1 MYFLIIWSHGAVGGG
16 RRAKKGFEFMFKLY
30 RIWYIQC
37 MMKFTKICLYM
48 LWIEKYVRLV
58 WLFSDMIHTYLRF
71 RAGGGA
77 LCCVLDPLAL
87 CFKPWNFNNWWHD
100 SKFHVPNMK
109 ALIQFN
115 YCTDINKDGRTKGP
129 YRRKRNII
137 KNWIEMLP
145 LSIYWVEIIR
155 LNHIFF
161 EKTTY

>member
-1 MYFLIIWSHGAVGGG
+1 MVRWGGG
-16 RRAKKGFEFMFKLY
+16 EGQKRVLNLCSN
-30 RIWYIQC
+30 YIEYDIFNAWWNLQ
-37 MMKFTKICLYM
+37 KYVLYM
-48 LWIEKYVRLV
+48 FWIEKYVRFV
-58 WLFSDMIHTYLRF
+58 WLFLDIMIHTYLRF

-87 CFKPWNFNNWWHD
+87 CFKPWIFNNWWHD

-109 ALIQFN
+109 VLIQFN
-115 YCTDINKDGRTKGP
+115 YCTDINKDGRTKGS

-145 LSIYWVEIIR
+145 LSIYWVKIIR